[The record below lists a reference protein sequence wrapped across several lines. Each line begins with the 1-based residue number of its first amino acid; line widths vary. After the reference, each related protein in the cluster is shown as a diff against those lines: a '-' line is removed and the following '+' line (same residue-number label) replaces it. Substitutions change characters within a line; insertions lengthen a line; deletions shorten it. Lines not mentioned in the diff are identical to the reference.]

1 MKFIIDNYLKKIHE
15 ANATISYEKDTLFGG
30 KIGAIWQE
38 YHFWQATNDRKHK
51 KKTNQLVNEIFEDL
65 NNDNPK
71 FFGVAYASGA
81 AGFCYVITMLK
92 KYNFLEITLDDDL
105 ADLDEYMYESA
116 LQLIEKR
123 NLDFWHGAFG
133 IIFYFLERLDNPT
146 IRSNTEILIEKVL
159 EKAVISDKGLWFPSI
174 ISEKDEGVINFSLSH
189 GQSSFLIILMNAYN
203 KGLCKDI
210 IPEIIRQGTDFIMSH
225 FEQTDFDNNKYSYF
239 PSSINEA
246 TGVKNF
252 SNRLAFCYGDLNIV
266 LLLYHASDFL
276 GDPTLRKKADLLGL
290 STLMRKDEK
299 TTMVT
304 DARFCH
310 GSAGV
315 AQFYKTFHRLTGI
328 EAYHKGYEYWL
339 DRTLAFTDEA
349 LQKDTFG
356 EEKGSLLN
364 GYVGISLVFLS
375 YVSKEKISWE
385 KMFLL

>member
-1 MKFIIDNYLKKIHE
+1 MKFIINNYLTKLQ
-15 ANATISYEKDTLFGG
+15 NAIDNITYENDTLFGG

-38 YHFWQATNDRKHK
+38 YHLWQATNDRKHK
-51 KKTNQLVNEIFEDL
+51 EEAKQFINEIFEDL

-71 FFGVAYASGA
+71 FFGASYSGGA
-81 AGFCYVITMLK
+81 AGFCYVVTMLK
-92 KYNFLEITLDDDL
+92 KYNFLEIALDEDL
-105 ADLDEYMYESA
+105 ADLDEYLYESA
-116 LQLIEKR
+116 LQFINER
-123 NLDFWHGAFG
+123 NLDFWHGTFG
-133 IIFYFLERLDNPT
+133 IVFYFLERLDNPI
-146 IRSNTEILIEKVL
+146 IRKNAKILIEKTL
-159 EKAVISDKGLWFPSI
+159 EKAIISDEGLWFPSI
-174 ISEKDEGVINFSLSH
+174 MSDKDEGIINFSLSH
-189 GQSSFLIILMNAYN
+189 GQTAFLIILMNAYN
-203 KGLCKDI
+203 KGLCKEI

-239 PSSINEA
+239 PLKINEA

-266 LLLYHASDFL
+266 LLLYHASEFL
-276 GDPTLRKKADLLGL
+276 GDPMLKQKADLLGL

-304 DARFCH
+304 DAHFCH

-328 EAYHKGYEYWL
+328 EAYYRGYEYWL

-364 GYVGISLVFLS
+364 GYVGVSLVFLS
-375 YVSKEKISWE
+375 YVSKEKLSWE